1 MTSPHSKPSV
11 AAFFTNQK
19 ERIKKK
25 KILYTVILLAAVILA
40 YTFGFNA
47 AIESARYEGSND
59 DSYTISYEL
68 IGQESVHEYTKD

>member
-1 MTSPHSKPSV
+1 MISPHSKPSI

-19 ERIKKK
+19 ERIKIK
-25 KILYTVILLAAVILA
+25 KILYTVVLLIAVVLA
-40 YTFGFNA
+40 YIFGFNA

>member
-1 MTSPHSKPSV
+1 M
-11 AAFFTNQK
+11 
-19 ERIKKK
+19 K
-25 KILYTVILLAAVILA
+25 KILYAVILLAAVVFA

-47 AIESARYEGSND
+47 AIESARCEGSND

>member
-1 MTSPHSKPSV
+1 M
-11 AAFFTNQK
+11 
-19 ERIKKK
+19 K
-25 KILYTVILLAAVILA
+25 KILYAVILLTAVVFA

-68 IGQESVHEYTKD
+68 IGQESVHEYTKY

>member
-1 MTSPHSKPSV
+1 MKNT
-11 AAFFTNQK
+11 
-19 ERIKKK
+19 
-25 KILYTVILLAAVILA
+25 LYTVILLTTVVLA

-68 IGQESVHEYTKD
+68 IGQESVHEHTKD

>member
-1 MTSPHSKPSV
+1 M
-11 AAFFTNQK
+11 
-19 ERIKKK
+19 K

-68 IGQESVHEYTKD
+68 IGQESVHKYTKN

>member
-1 MTSPHSKPSV
+1 M
-11 AAFFTNQK
+11 
-19 ERIKKK
+19 K
-25 KILYTVILLAAVILA
+25 KILYTVVLLVAVVFA

>member
-1 MTSPHSKPSV
+1 M
-11 AAFFTNQK
+11 
-19 ERIKKK
+19 K
-25 KILYTVILLAAVILA
+25 KILYTVILLAAIILA

-68 IGQESVHEYTKD
+68 IGQEFIHEYTKD

>member
-1 MTSPHSKPSV
+1 M
-11 AAFFTNQK
+11 
-19 ERIKKK
+19 K
-25 KILYTVILLAAVILA
+25 KILYTVILLAAVVFA

>member
-1 MTSPHSKPSV
+1 M
-11 AAFFTNQK
+11 
-19 ERIKKK
+19 K
-25 KILYTVILLAAVILA
+25 KILYTIILLIAVVLA
-40 YTFGFNA
+40 YIFGFNA

>member
-1 MTSPHSKPSV
+1 M
-11 AAFFTNQK
+11 
-19 ERIKKK
+19 K
-25 KILYTVILLAAVILA
+25 KILYTIILLAAVVLA
-40 YTFGFNA
+40 YIFGFNA